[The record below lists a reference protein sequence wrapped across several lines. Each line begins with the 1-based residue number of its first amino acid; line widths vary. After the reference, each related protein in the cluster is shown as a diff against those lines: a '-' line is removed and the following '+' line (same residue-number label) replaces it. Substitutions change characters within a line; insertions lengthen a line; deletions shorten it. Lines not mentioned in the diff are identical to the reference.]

1 MNDPVPTPTPPLK
14 SLLPEELSALFVA
27 AGFEA
32 YRGRQAFHWLQ
43 RKCANSVD
51 EMRDLPHGLRAWV
64 RENTS
69 LGGIA
74 RIADRRASADGS
86 TKYLYEYADGRKV
99 EAVLMP
105 DPKRGFFTMCVSSQ
119 VGCAVDC
126 KFCLTGKGGFFRNLG
141 ADEIVDQV
149 LVARRLLR
157 EENPDAIFRNI
168 VFMGM
173 GEPLLNTEAVVRAIR
188 LLTHDKGADFS
199 PRRITVSTSGIIP
212 GLRELAEANTGVGL
226 AISLNATT
234 QEEREA
240 IMPITKRYPL
250 EELLQAARE
259 YPLKPGRRIT
269 FEYVMLRGV
278 NDSMDHARRI
288 VRLLRG
294 IPAKVNLIPFNA
306 NPLLPF
312 ERPDREHVDAFGRI
326 IADANYTVSIRWSKA
341 QDVSGACGNLAT
353 EYRQR
358 GGARMAPA
366 AVAVG
371 SQSQGHELD
380 FFAEVP
386 PGDEEDEQDA
396 PTGRTG

>member
-1 MNDPVPTPTPPLK
+1 MPHGEPVSTIQAPPLK
-14 SLLPEELSALFVA
+14 SLLPGELSAMLSA
-27 AGFEA
+27 AGFEP
-32 YRGRQAFHWLQ
+32 YRGRQVFHWLQ
-43 RKCANSVD
+43 AKGAASVE
-51 EMRDLPHGLRAWV
+51 EMRNLPQGLRAWLA
-64 RENTS
+64 ENTR

-74 RIADRRASADGS
+74 RIVERRQSADGS

-105 DPKRGFFTMCVSSQ
+105 DPKRGFHTMCVSSQ

-126 KFCLTGKGGFFRNLG
+126 KFCLTGRGGFFRNLG

-157 EENPDAIFRNI
+157 GEKPDAVFRNI

-188 LLTHDKGADFS
+188 LLTHKDGADFS

-212 GLRELAEANTGVGL
+212 GLRELAGADTGVGL

-250 EELLQAARE
+250 GELLEAARAF
-259 YPLKPGRRIT
+259 PLKPGRRIT
-269 FEYVMLRGV
+269 FEYVLLKGV
-278 NDSMDHARRI
+278 NDSPDHARRI

-306 NPLLPF
+306 NALLPF
-312 ERPDREHVDAFGRI
+312 ERPDRDEVEAFGRI
-326 IADANYTVSIRWSKA
+326 IAEANHTVSIRWSKA

-358 GGARMAPA
+358 GGARLASPAGVPPA
-366 AVAVG
+366 APG
-371 SQSQGHELD
+371 EGHELD
-380 FFAEVP
+380 FFAEVAT
-386 PGDEEDEQDA
+386 GDEEE
-396 PTGRTG
+396 